1 MRFQADAERIMDRQ
15 SIPHALTDI
24 RLYPVMPQ
32 QEEDQWW
39 DCCTWVQQGSILLH
53 SILSHSPV
61 YGEPC
66 EFRLRIEVLLRRCGT
81 NSLKQEKP
89 YRYKLASCL
98 THLNHP
104 HQNALLENF
113 HTCLLRQLSL
123 SLCTKPQRSM
133 WILPGVQL
141 IPEPKIPYE
150 PHSPHLFYS
159 ILIPS
164 SVFLLRIL
172 PCSVSP
178 PFWPDTYDRLC
189 LSVCLSLCMS

>member
-1 MRFQADAERIMDRQ
+1 MLKESWTVKVF
-15 SIPHALTDI
+15 L
-24 RLYPVMPQ
+24 MPWQ
-32 QEEDQWW
+32 
-39 DCCTWVQQGSILLH
+39 TLGSILWCPSKRKTSDGTAVLGF
-53 SILSHSPV
+53 SKVPFSCIAYSPTAQFMENRV
-61 YGEPC
+61 S

-159 ILIPS
+159 ILILS